1 MANKLE
7 HSKPGMM
14 GSKRMLQ
21 RDPEPSRYVKILF
34 CLAFGAMYLSIS
46 CVTGIS

>member
-7 HSKPGMM
+7 HGEPGMT

-21 RDPEPSRYVKILF
+21 RDPEPCRYVKILF
-34 CLAFGAMYLSIS
+34 CLAFGEMHLGIP